1 MRGRDIENELLIV
14 VVKVSKRRTNKQVRF
29 IPAFHPISRGE
40 GRVKEEKKVEKSKK
54 KLERLVRLVRLRHY
68 TVSPWPQNARVLKS
82 EG

>member
-29 IPAFHPISRGE
+29 IPAFHQNQVGKRQ
-40 GRVKEEKKVEKSKK
+40 EEKKKSKK